1 MAGGH
6 KSPSPLKNT
15 ETPTGYPPASKI
27 PFFTCSAIFR
37 KCALHGVSSDH
48 VLQIPMIGL
57 P

>member
-1 MAGGH
+1 MAVGR
-6 KSPSPLKNT
+6 KFPSPLKKTGN
-15 ETPTGYPPASKI
+15 PTGSPPASKI

>member
-1 MAGGH
+1 MAVGR
-6 KSPSPLKNT
+6 KFAPQLKNT
-15 ETPTGYPPASKI
+15 ENPTGSPPASKI